1 MSDSKDQ
8 DLELEEAALLAQLSD
23 ALGQAGEL
31 PPISDA
37 EVEAFEEGLGE
48 AELPV
53 GLRQYQPR
61 DAECETLGAAPESTQ
76 GASQRGA
83 LVDLDAARRIRA
95 EKTEGKRGGWVSH
108 LVALSIG
115 AAAATALFMTRQP
128 AVQSGGLPSSEPVEK
143 QPDAAA
149 DAGPRIKLTL
159 PSSCPAPCCAG
170 ESCEKLDLRSTPP
183 SAPGSEPGASLK
195 TCSSGRTCVS
205 CSADADARYRV
216 RTGGFIPTEQ
226 GKELIKGAKP
236 GQLALCF
243 RGGSS
248 AEHCVDAHPGKD
260 EDRSWRDLPLVVG
273 GSDLIGGLA
282 VEVRYRGANKPLGT
296 WQSPIKVNPTL
307 LCNGLAVRVKD
318 DKGELIGS
326 LSAFLMDTHYV
337 ELGRAASVR
346 ELERLA
352 QRFELSGMQA
362 SIYELGADS
371 AANQA
376 RFSLALG
383 PFSEARAEELR
394 WQVLKQSGEA
404 KVTLGVEHQGQGRA
418 LR

>member
-1 MSDSKDQ
+1 MSDSKNT
-8 DLELEEAALLAQLSD
+8 DLEQEEAALLAQLSD
-23 ALGQAGEL
+23 ALGETGEL

-37 EVEAFEEGLGE
+37 EVEAFEKGLG
-48 AELPV
+48 ATELPEH
-53 GLRQYQPR
+53 LRGYQPL
-61 DAECETLGAAPESTQ
+61 DPESETPGAAPESSQ
-76 GASQRGA
+76 EMPQRGA
-83 LVDLDAARRIRA
+83 LVDLAAARRIRA
-95 EKTEGKRGGWVSH
+95 EKAESKRGGWVSH

-128 AVQSGGLPSSEPVEK
+128 TTQSGGLPSSEPVEK
-143 QPDAAA
+143 QPDAAV

-159 PSSCPAPCCAG
+159 PSACPEPCCAG
-170 ESCEKLDLRSTPP
+170 SSCEKLDLRSTPP
-183 SAPGSEPGASLK
+183 AAPGSEPGASLK

-205 CSADADARYRV
+205 CNADADARYRV

-226 GKELIKGAKP
+226 GKERIKGAKP

-248 AEHCVDAHPGKD
+248 AEHCVDAHPSKD
-260 EDRSWRDLPLVVG
+260 QDQSWRDLPLVVG

-318 DKGELIGS
+318 EKGELIGS

-337 ELGRAASVR
+337 DLGRATSVS
-346 ELERLA
+346 ELESRA
-352 QRFELSGMQA
+352 QHFELSGMQA
-362 SIYELGADS
+362 SIYEL
-371 AANQA
+371 NTTTKQ

-404 KVTLGVEHQGQGRA
+404 KVTIGAEHQGKGRV
-418 LR
+418 LTQ